1 MSDPQQQPSPDQE
14 PLGRENPDPA
24 APAGTGGAAPVY
36 ADQVFRSM
44 PSVAAGAVLLLLVL
58 WLAVDAMAVG
68 RGRAPLE
75 GAAAALLLVPLLG
88 AFTLWPCVRANA
100 ERVVVRNPF
109 RTITVPW
116 VQVESLQSALSVEL
130 RSGGQKYQIWA
141 LPVSLRQRKR
151 GNRRAMRELA
161 DQGGQGSRR
170 GRFGAG
176 ADYPPPG
183 GAGLR
188 TRGAAV
194 PAPGSTDPNR
204 AWADNVV
211 DQLNE
216 MREKAGAPVAGGA
229 AAVRWSWWVI
239 APAVVGAIG
248 LIVLL
253 AS

>member
-1 MSDPQQQPSPDQE
+1 MSDPQQQNSPDQE
-14 PLGRENPDPA
+14 PPGRENPDPA
-24 APAGTGGAAPVY
+24 AAAGPGGAAPGY
-36 ADQVFRSM
+36 ADQVFRSV
-44 PSVAAGAVLLLLVL
+44 PSVVAGSVLLLLVL
-58 WLAVDAMAVG
+58 WLAVDAVVVG
-68 RGRAPLE
+68 KGRAPLE
-75 GAAAALLLVPLLG
+75 GVAVILLLAPLIG
-88 AFTLWPCVRANA
+88 GFTVWPCVRANA
-100 ERVVVRNPF
+100 ERLVVRNPF

-116 VQVESLQSALSVEL
+116 VQVESLQAALSVEL
-130 RSGGQKYQIWA
+130 RSGGRKFQIWA

-161 DQGGQGSRR
+161 DQGAQGSRRR

-194 PAPGSTDPNR
+194 PPPGSSDPNR

-216 MREKAGAPVAGGA
+216 LRERAGAPVAG
-229 AAVRWSWWVI
+229 AAVVRWTWWTIV
-239 APAVVGAIG
+239 PPVVGAIA
-248 LIVLL
+248 LVVLL
-253 AS
+253 AA

>member
-1 MSDPQQQPSPDQE
+1 MSDPQQQNSPDQE
-14 PLGRENPDPA
+14 PFGRENPDPA
-24 APAGTGGAAPVY
+24 APAGTGSAAPGF
-36 ADQVFRSM
+36 ADQVFRSV
-44 PSVAAGAVLLLLVL
+44 PSVVAGSVLLLLVG
-58 WLAVDAMAVG
+58 WLCVDAMVVG

-75 GAAAALLLVPLLG
+75 GAAALLLLAPLLG
-88 AFTLWPCVRANA
+88 AFTVWPCVRANA
-100 ERVVVRNPF
+100 ERLVVRNPF

-116 VQVESLQSALSVEL
+116 VQVESLQAALSVEL

-161 DQGGQGSRR
+161 DQGSTGSRR

-188 TRGAAV
+188 TRGAVV
-194 PAPGSTDPNR
+194 PAPGSGNPNR

-216 MREKAGAPVAGGA
+216 LREQAGAPVAGA
-229 AAVRWSWWVI
+229 AAVRWSWWVV

-248 LIVLL
+248 LVILL
-253 AS
+253 AA